1 MPRSNPDGR
10 LTGDDIMIRYA
21 HTGPAAARRF
31 TATAL
36 LTAAFAGT
44 LASTSA
50 NASAQEGPRT
60 FRACYVPEVGA
71 MYVLDLPGL
80 PAECL
85 SSEHEE
91 ISWMEGEPIARGS
104 IDTEDLADGAVTT
117 AKIADGAVTTPKIA
131 ANAITSAEIQDGTVQ
146 AADLAFDAIGVPGY
160 ELFEESTTFG
170 SPMEAGSFFTL
181 GRVCPDGKMA
191 LGGGDSSQFA
201 VVIHA
206 SRPHGNGRGW
216 TVDFHNT
223 SDLDLDIEYTIH
235 IVCADVE

>member
-1 MPRSNPDGR
+1 MSGN
-10 LTGDDIMIRYA
+10 
-21 HTGPAAARRF
+21 
-31 TATAL
+31 
-36 LTAAFAGT
+36 
-44 LASTSA
+44 TS
-50 NASAQEGPRT
+50 
-60 FRACYVPEVGA
+60 
-71 MYVLDLPGL
+71 
-80 PAECL
+80 
-85 SSEHEE
+85 
-91 ISWMEGEPIARGS
+91 
-104 IDTEDLADGAVTT
+104 AVTT

-191 LGGGDSSQFA
+191 LGGGGDSSQFA

-223 SDLDLDIEYTIH
+223 SDRSTSSVPTSSDPRSVPVEVSHSGDQTTLDAIRFSSEPVARLFG
-235 IVCADVE
+235 DVWRA